1 MDMKFEI
8 IKKHKN
14 IILLSIVMFLSLIT
28 IFVIIISFANS
39 QQLSKYEELESSSR
53 KLINTVNTTVD
64 LLNEFSFEQNN
75 NIKGLA
81 QVQDDLSGDL
91 QEILKTAERIDNS
104 IITCNIAQIKT
115 QVENLKTDL
124 EELDQEE
131 ITLDESSIESLNKH
145 IISLNILFKNLEISL
160 NLL

>member
-1 MDMKFEI
+1 MKFEI